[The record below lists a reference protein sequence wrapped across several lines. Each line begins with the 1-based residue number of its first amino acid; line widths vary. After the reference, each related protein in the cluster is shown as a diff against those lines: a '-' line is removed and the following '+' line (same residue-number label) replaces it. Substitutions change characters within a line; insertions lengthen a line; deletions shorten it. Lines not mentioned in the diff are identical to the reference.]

1 MSTATQQTS
10 DRAAGRSSRIVVG
23 VLLGALVLAGIV
35 AAWVSVSSDDVTPIV
50 MSQPAHPFQGGR
62 KAPAHPVP
70 TIPVESESLSPEVV
84 KPGPLLIPAPGIDD
98 PFDTGRKG
106 FGSPP
111 RPQG

>member
-1 MSTATQQTS
+1 MSTAIQQTS

-70 TIPVESESLSPEVV
+70 TIPVESESLSPEAV

-98 PFDTGRKG
+98 PFNTGRKG
-106 FGSPP
+106 FGAPP